1 MFVRKCSGLSSRIQ
15 KKCPTIA
22 PRLRDCGAFM
32 GLLKHGD
39 IKAVKPTGQQQTLK
53 DGQGLQLRIS
63 HGGNSYTWFYQYR
76 HPTTG
81 QKHRIEYGS
90 YPQLSIADARLVHL
104 ETKGLLK
111 QGIDPLEQREQ
122 QRLESE
128 HRRLEL
134 EREKA
139 RQQNTIEVLCW
150 RWFNNYAMRNRR
162 RPEYAKRIIEVDI
175 LPKLGKVALSEA
187 HRAQLI
193 CVIDDVVARGSPGLA
208 REVLLI
214 LKQIFAYG
222 EQVGAVEQSPIA
234 SIKASTLIGR
244 RRARDRY
251 LTLDE
256 VRAVWLAL
264 PELGLSEQTVLAIKL
279 LLVTGQRRGELISA
293 KWEHIDWETLI
304 WTIPISKNG
313 KSNKVPLSPLAERLF
328 RELHLLA
335 MGSPWCFPGKNDEHL
350 TEKSVTRAIARKQGC
365 FLVNGNSIPHWTPHD
380 LRRTATT
387 QMQALGVLPH
397 VIELT
402 LNHTIQTGVSSVFE
416 DYALYQYLPEIRQ
429 GLNLWAERIESLIA
443 GDKVVPM
450 AKAKRR

>member
-1 MFVRKCSGLSSRIQ
+1 
-15 KKCPTIA
+15 
-22 PRLRDCGAFM
+22 M
-32 GLLKHGD
+32 GLLKSAD
-39 IKAVKPTGQQQTLK
+39 IKAAKSTGKQQTLN

-63 HGGNSYTWFYQYR
+63 HGGSSYTWFYQYR

-81 QKHRIEYGS
+81 RKQRVEYGS
-90 YPQLSIADARLVHL
+90 YPQLSLADARLLHL
-104 ETKGLLK
+104 QAKGRLK
-111 QGIDPLEQREQ
+111 QGIDPLELRAQ
-122 QRLESE
+122 QRLEAE
-128 HRRLEL
+128 HSRQEL
-134 EREKA
+134 EREKT
-139 RQQNTIEVLCW
+139 NTIEALCW
-150 RWFNNYAMRNRR
+150 RWFNNYVIRNRR
-162 RPEYAKRIIEVDI
+162 RPEYAKRVIEVDI
-175 LPKLGKVALSEA
+175 IPVLGKIVISEVR
-187 HRAQLI
+187 RAQLI
-193 CVIDDVVARGSPGLA
+193 GAIEDIAARGSPELA

-214 LKQIFAYG
+214 LKQIFVYG
-222 EQVGAVEQSPIA
+222 EHVGVVEQSPIA

-244 RRARDRY
+244 KRARDRY

-313 KSNKVPLSPLAERLF
+313 KPNKVPLSPLAERLF

-350 TEKSVTRAIARKQGC
+350 TEKSVTRAVARKQDC
-365 FLVNGNSIPHWTPHD
+365 FLVNGNRIPHWTPHD

-397 VIELT
+397 VLELT

-416 DYALYQYLPEIRQ
+416 DYALYKYQPEIRQ
-429 GLNLWAERIESLIA
+429 GLNLP
-443 GDKVVPM
+443 DYP
-450 AKAKRR
+450 